1 MYDDRRGGSVFGAFM
16 LGGLIGAALG
26 LLFAPRSGK
35 EMRELIA
42 ERGGEYWGDA
52 GEFYVAGKEKV
63 TDVVTDAQQTASE
76 KGEQLR
82 SKIDEARSRLQ
93 DQVAR
98 SATTAKD
105 KLADTTPVV
114 VDAVNKA
121 ADAAKTGVGAAAD
134 VAKTGVVA
142 ASDKAQ
148 DSLEFVAKKVAAADE
163 KPVESQGAAPSSNPA
178 PGAPSMPE
186 V

>member
-52 GEFYVAGKEKV
+52 GEFVAASKDKV
-63 TDVVTDAQQTASE
+63 TDVVADAQQTATE

-98 SATTAKD
+98 SASTAKD
-105 KLADTTPVV
+105 KVAETTPAVMEA
-114 VDAVNKA
+114 VDKA
-121 ADAAKTGVGAAAD
+121 ADAAKTGVG
-134 VAKTGVVA
+134 A

-148 DSLEFVAKKVAAADE
+148 DSLEFVAKKVAAADD
-163 KPVESQGAAPSSNPA
+163 KPVGSAGSPLPGAAPT
-178 PGAPSMPE
+178 PE
-186 V
+186 A

>member
-1 MYDDRRGGSVFGAFM
+1 MYDDRRGGSVFGAFL

-35 EMRELIA
+35 EMRDLIA
-42 ERGGEYWGDA
+42 EKGGEYWGNA
-52 GEFYVAGKEKV
+52 GEMVVAGKEKV
-63 TDVVTDAQQTASE
+63 TDVVADAQQTAAE

-82 SKIDEARSRLQ
+82 TKIDEARTRLQ

-98 SATTAKD
+98 SASTAKD
-105 KLADTTPVV
+105 KVAETTPVV
-114 VDAVNKA
+114 MDAVDKA
-121 ADAAKTGVGAAAD
+121 AGAAKTSVG
-134 VAKTGVVA
+134 A

-148 DSLEFVAKKVAAADE
+148 DSLEFVAKKVAPEDV
-163 KPVESQGAAPSSNPA
+163 PVESAGAKSTTMPGAASA
-178 PGAPSMPE
+178 PE